1 MQQTPAWGWLLL
13 AGIAALVIALRMG
26 IGRALLRLTANRV
39 PPGRL
44 RRSALAA
51 AGGAVDRHARPHR
64 RAGPCRLDW
73 NSQLSD
79 STSNLLAAMVIT
91 VFSAATPRGWAAP
104 CCRPA
109 IRRRLPPI
117 SDAVAQRL
125 SWVPATM
132 GALIVLIWLAE
143 RLTVLLNTSLTTT
156 ITLTGIVS
164 TLIMATMATALA
176 IGRAAPP
183 GRKQEDATI
192 PAWVPALTGIAW
204 AVLIVSLGSLL
215 AGYVAIANFL
225 AKQVLWVLIVLASG
239 YLASTLIEDVFSSL
253 LSSPRPETGEKARPT
268 LRDRRPCCCPASAG
282 WQWDC

>member
-1 MQQTPAWGWLLL
+1 
-13 AGIAALVIALRMG
+13 
-26 IGRALLRLTANRV
+26 
-39 PPGRL
+39 
-44 RRSALAA
+44 
-51 AGGAVDRHARPHR
+51 
-64 RAGPCRLDW
+64 
-73 NSQLSD
+73 
-79 STSNLLAAMVIT
+79 
-91 VFSAATPRGWAAP
+91 
-104 CCRPA
+104 
-109 IRRRLPPI
+109 
-117 SDAVAQRL
+117 
-125 SWVPATM
+125 M

-176 IGRAAPP
+176 IGRKAAPP

-253 LSSPRPETGEKARPT
+253 LSSPRPETGERPGPPCAT
-268 LRDRRPCCCPASAG
+268 RRPCCCPASAG

>member
-51 AGGAVDRHARPHR
+51 AQVALSTATPGLIAVLVHV
-64 RAGPCRLDW
+64 GLDW

-109 IRRRLPPI
+109 IRPGACRPSAMPWRR
-117 SDAVAQRL
+117 
-125 SWVPATM
+125 
-132 GALIVLIWLAE
+132 G
-143 RLTVLLNTSLTTT
+143 
-156 ITLTGIVS
+156 
-164 TLIMATMATALA
+164 
-176 IGRAAPP
+176 
-183 GRKQEDATI
+183 
-192 PAWVPALTGIAW
+192 
-204 AVLIVSLGSLL
+204 
-215 AGYVAIANFL
+215 
-225 AKQVLWVLIVLASG
+225 
-239 YLASTLIEDVFSSL
+239 
-253 LSSPRPETGEKARPT
+253 
-268 LRDRRPCCCPASAG
+268 
-282 WQWDC
+282 